1 MAQTRKKTTTAVKS
15 TETVEKQPKVVD
27 TDNLKVEEPKTVV
40 EKKSEVKKFEP
51 SDPITCRSVCQ
62 GILNMEGKSTGTMYR
77 FDGYGDEIDIE
88 YRDLLSEARNA
99 RSAYIYNP
107 MLIVEDKDFINSVP
121 ALKKF
126 YDNYADVTNLRGILG
141 KPVQQMIEAIQELPQ
156 GAQDQIKILA
166 STLISNG
173 ELDSMSRIKAL
184 EDYFGIQMSLVAEI
198 LNN

>member
-1 MAQTRKKTTTAVKS
+1 MAQTRKKTTTAAKPTAPVADEQP
-15 TETVEKQPKVVD
+15 TIAVEIK
-27 TDNLKVEEPKTVV
+27 KVEEPVV

-156 GAQDQIKILA
+156 GAKDQIKILA

>member
-1 MAQTRKKTTTAVKS
+1 MAQTRKKTTATKPTA
-15 TETVEKQPKVVD
+15 TVEKQPKVVTD
-27 TDNLKVEEPKTVV
+27 TDNLKVEEPKPVV
-40 EKKSEVKKFEP
+40 EKKPEVKKFEP

-77 FDGYGDEIDIE
+77 FAGYGDEIDIE
-88 YRDLLSEARNA
+88 YRDLLAEARNA
-99 RSAYIYNP
+99 RSAYIYSP
-107 MLIVEDKDFINSVP
+107 MLIVEDADFINSVP

-141 KPVQQMIEAIQELPQ
+141 KPVRQMIEAIQELPQ
-156 GAQDQIKILA
+156 GAQDQIKVLA

>member
-1 MAQTRKKTTTAVKS
+1 MVQTRKKTTTAAKPTAPVADEQP
-15 TETVEKQPKVVD
+15 TIAVEIK
-27 TDNLKVEEPKTVV
+27 KVEEPVV

>member
-1 MAQTRKKTTTAVKS
+1 MAQTRKKTTTAAKPTAPVADEQP
-15 TETVEKQPKVVD
+15 TIAVEIK
-27 TDNLKVEEPKTVV
+27 KVEEPVV

-99 RSAYIYNP
+99 RSTYIYNP

>member
-1 MAQTRKKTTTAVKS
+1 MAQTRKKTTTAAKPTAPVADEQP
-15 TETVEKQPKVVD
+15 TIAVEIK
-27 TDNLKVEEPKTVV
+27 KVEEPVV

-62 GILNMEGKSTGTMYR
+62 GILNMEGKSTGAMYR